1 MSKLVMVE
9 TLSQFR
15 HRYVVELA
23 DDAPNYQATDL
34 VLFGDATEMSQV
46 HLGEMDLSTREIT
59 KEEYLKFFNEDNEYL
74 VGWLEESKLN
84 LINKPKEKTDV

>member
-15 HRYVVELA
+15 HRYVVELT

-34 VLFGDATEMSQV
+34 VLFGDANEMSQV

-59 KEEYLKFFNEDNEYL
+59 KEEYLRLFHEDNEYL
-74 VGWLEESKLN
+74 SVWDEEKKFT
-84 LINKPKEKTDV
+84 LINKLKEKTDV